1 MFEGNPVVYSLIG
14 TMQTGAVI
22 LANLLHLFFVYLN
35 RVVQWRMPAS
45 SFSLTSSNLGQARK
59 PLPRRCSCWLLGS
72 VGRLRLDHEGTRRV
86 SELGFRMIHW
96 VYDFGLWV

>member
-59 PLPRRCSCWLLGS
+59 APATQMLLLAPRQCGPSPPGSRRDSQGFGVGLSDDSLG
-72 VGRLRLDHEGTRRV
+72 L
-86 SELGFRMIHW
+86 
-96 VYDFGLWV
+96 